1 MKLIYET
8 HETVFLSC
16 IPQFLEKLVLVA
28 EIKCAFGPV
37 LIYMHGYCKT
47 LWPLRFSE
55 LQWSSLLYQ
64 KFANTDRNP
73 SSGFIHTPHHQ

>member
-8 HETVFLSC
+8 HETLFLPC

-28 EIKCAFGPV
+28 EIKYAFGTI

-47 LWPLRFSE
+47 L
-55 LQWSSLLYQ
+55 
-64 KFANTDRNP
+64 
-73 SSGFIHTPHHQ
+73 